1 MNKEQLEAKVAY
13 LTQENNQLREALL
26 DARILAGDIK
36 LADTTEE
43 ES

>member
-1 MNKEQLEAKVAY
+1 MNQEQLEAKVAY
-13 LTQENNQLREALL
+13 LTQEVNQLRDALL

-36 LADTTEE
+36 LANTTEK